1 MAVLRDPLKMAVPSE
16 QSSDY
21 DTRPT
26 TSQGKKGIAANYSES
41 SSADGI
47 AFGKPGAS
55 FPWGSRNRL
64 LYTLL
69 RGDSSSCSDSL
80 SSFSS
85 FSFPK
90 PFKHINSYLLNPSK
104 RSGLT
109 SSSTTFTQRDS
120 SMPATDSDTSSHILS
135 SSNPQVEESS
145 LASDVCNQNL
155 SSSASQ
161 FERNS
166 SVLSTD
172 SCSLLPDSTDS
183 QYTYYMNFLSQPS
196 LLSYLEEVIQKT
208 VEQLLSAKTAD
219 GISLFNVVEPKA
231 EKKNPPPEENKTS
244 EVFTAF
250 RCHSNISSVSESL
263 SALLGKD
270 TKANG
275 TLNNKK
281 HLPSQKQKAS
291 SVKPPLAVKADVPT
305 SCSPA
310 LTFDSKLESERLAK
324 KKLPYSKKRKPK
336 SAPKDKKVQSDE
348 QENMSSGN
356 SLTELPTLS
365 FRPTKVPTAEE
376 QEEILS
382 VLEDYVSLVTQKHE
396 KHKELSSKFR
406 FLVYPPREA
415 FIRKFPTYAKPEE
428 KSKHHMELAP
438 DGYSKFEEIQGHN
451 KRCLASH
458 PPWACDKK
466 GFGGTKSGNK
476 EGSRS
481 RKENGRRTDYQAEQ
495 PHLPPEEPGSA
506 NQMEPQGT
514 AQEVPPDSVYVQIRI
529 QNNFK
534 EQK

>member
-336 SAPKDKKVQSDE
+336 SAPKDKKGLVAPRVGTRKAVEAERRMGGGQTTRLNSHIYHQKNQVVQTRWNHKA
-348 QENMSSGN
+348 QRRSSHPMRRAKNGGK
-356 SLTELPTLS
+356 EADLPEPTCLS
-365 FRPTKVPTAEE
+365 F
-376 QEEILS
+376 
-382 VLEDYVSLVTQKHE
+382 
-396 KHKELSSKFR
+396 SSAYSPR
-406 FLVYPPREA
+406 DSYRRETWFLL
-415 FIRKFPTYAKPEE
+415 RK
-428 KSKHHMELAP
+428 
-438 DGYSKFEEIQGHN
+438 
-451 KRCLASH
+451 R
-458 PPWACDKK
+458 K
-466 GFGGTKSGNK
+466 GFAEARRFQ
-476 EGSRS
+476 EG
-481 RKENGRRTDYQAEQ
+481 
-495 PHLPPEEPGSA
+495 
-506 NQMEPQGT
+506 
-514 AQEVPPDSVYVQIRI
+514 
-529 QNNFK
+529 
-534 EQK
+534 